1 MWEKAESAL
10 REVLKEL
17 NIDFTEEIGEAAFY
31 GPKLD
36 VNVKP
41 AIGAEYTLSTCQLDF
56 LLPSRFNLKYTDS
69 DGTEKTPVV
78 LHRAILGS
86 LDRFMAYIIEETKG
100 KFPVW
105 LAPTQVR
112 VMMVSQKFS
121 DYANEVCA
129 KLQDAGVRAEVDD
142 RNEKIGY
149 MIREA
154 QVVDRVPYM
163 VIIGQK
169 EVDEGLISIRLRDN
183 PGEMLS
189 MTADSFVAKVT
200 EEIRTRAK

>member
-1 MWEKAESAL
+1 MWNKAESAL
-10 REVLKEL
+10 REVLTQL
-17 NIDFTEEIGEAAFY
+17 GIDFTEEIGEAAFY

-41 AIGAEYTLSTCQLDF
+41 AIGAEITLSTCQLDF
-56 LLPSRFNLKYTDS
+56 CLPAKFDLKYTDS
-69 DGTEKTPVV
+69 DGERKTPVV

-105 LAPTQVR
+105 LAPTQVKVLR
-112 VMMVSQKFS
+112 VSERFS
-121 DYANEVCA
+121 EYSEKVY
-129 KLQDAGVRAEVDD
+129 DALVAAGIRAELDD

-163 VIIGQK
+163 IIIGQK
-169 EVDEGLISIRLRDN
+169 EVDEGNISIRLRDN
-183 PGEMLS
+183 TETVTMNI
-189 MTADSFVAKVT
+189 DEFIEKVQG
-200 EEIRTRAK
+200 EIRNRK